1 MQSSQSD
8 DPEAAA
14 AALMRRFPGWDIH
27 RVFAGWI
34 AVPAG
39 TPFIY
44 AMHAD
49 SLAEKLQAAEDFRP

>member
-1 MQSSQSD
+1 MSSSQND
-8 DPEAAA
+8 EAEHAA
-14 AALMRRFPGWDIH
+14 AALMRRFPGWTVH
-27 RVFAGWI
+27 AVFAGWI